1 MWVDQTLQEGLRRSS
16 SRENLIRVLQLLES
30 LPVRV
35 IDSKVTDWEKCD
47 LPRINTS
54 LKKRIRGRINGTVEE
69 VELAYKLGFEKIIVD
84 CQPQLGQGIVSQVC
98 SALFAAQMRQM
109 NIGICIENAS
119 QFSIDEIAFLWRDIP
134 IDRIET
140 LAYGDKDSL
149 LDPLK
154 TSQIMILLKQKIPVP
169 LEFHGHNAYGLATA
183 NSLAAY
189 QVGVKHIA
197 TAVAGLGL
205 NGHAAL
211 EELMMARKRL
221 LGEGMMDT
229 SQLALICSQILSM
242 LELTVPK
249 AKAIIGQDI
258 FSHESG
264 IHVDGVVKNPLLY
277 EAFSPEEV
285 GLVRRLVV
293 GKHSGTASIHAK
305 FRNWNIHLSQE
316 EGNTLLKQVRKLAVE
331 QKKQVDDLV
340 LFDLYQSIKS
350 SVPQRNSSCSS

>member
-1 MWVDQTLQEGLRRSS
+1 MMWIDQTLQEGLRKRS
-16 SRENLIRVLQLLES
+16 SRENLIQVLQLLES
-30 LPVRV
+30 LPVRA
-35 IDSKVTDWEKCD
+35 IDCKVTDWEKCD
-47 LPRINTS
+47 LPRINSS

-69 VELAYKLGFEKIIVD
+69 VELAYKFGFQKIIVD
-84 CQPQLGQGIVSQVC
+84 CEPHLGQGLVSQVC
-98 SALFAAQMRQM
+98 SALFAARKQRM

-134 IDRIET
+134 IDKIET

-197 TAVAGLGL
+197 AAVAGLGS

-221 LGEGMMDT
+221 LGEGMADT
-229 SQLALICSQILSM
+229 SQLALICSQILTRFG
-242 LELTVPK
+242 LTVPK
-249 AKAIIGQDI
+249 AKSIIGQDI
-258 FSHESG
+258 FAHESG
-264 IHVDGVVKNPLLY
+264 IHVDGVMKNPLLY

-285 GLVRRLVV
+285 GLVRQLVV
-293 GKHSGTASIHAK
+293 GKHSGTASIQAK
-305 FRNWNIHLSQE
+305 FRDWNIHLSPE
-316 EGNTLLKQVRKLAVE
+316 EGNALLKQVRKLAVE
-331 QKKQVDDLV
+331 QKKQVDDPV
-340 LFDLYQSIKS
+340 LFDLYRSIKS
-350 SVPQRNSSCSS
+350 SVPSQNLSS